1 MSQPPNYAT
10 RCHDAQ
16 VWCVDKSWAGCT
28 YFFSACESGTLQ
40 AGLRSGFKGWFFLF
54 SCSAWLRGKAERMR
68 TIATQLQEPA
78 VSLLSSEKHQR
89 SKSRKRNRGIE
100 SGTSKEKAKR
110 MTAALSPPP
119 DPSNEGD
126 VSFRYTM
133 RVGMGGLQH
142 TAFLNSDATGNSP
155 LWETVVHWEPHMHR
169 PINTSVSNMWNLPH
183 GPEILCVRNIS
194 IFFHNLISYLSDST
208 CTLLSKVNCFIYFPS
223 EPDLK
228 LYLNLIGLTKSAGK
242 FFHSFFI

>member
-1 MSQPPNYAT
+1 MVERQGWKDENHCYTAPGTCCLPP
-10 RCHDAQ
+10 
-16 VWCVDKSWAGCT
+16 VLG
-28 YFFSACESGTLQ
+28 E
-40 AGLRSGFKGWFFLF
+40 
-54 SCSAWLRGKAERMR
+54 
-68 TIATQLQEPA
+68 
-78 VSLLSSEKHQR
+78 HQR
-89 SKSRKRNRGIE
+89 SKSGKRNRGME
-100 SGTSKEKAKR
+100 SGTCKEKAKR

-119 DPSNEGD
+119 DPSSEGD
-126 VSFRYTM
+126 VSFRYPM

-142 TAFLNSDATGNSP
+142 MAFLNSDATGNSP

-169 PINTSVSNMWNLPH
+169 PINTSVGNIWNLPH

-194 IFFHNLISYLSDST
+194 IFFHNLIFYLSDST

-242 FFHSFFI
+242 FFHSFLSREIGTYTILMHFHLFIYLCERLSLWFVPCK